1 MRKRETSSGTSP
13 IWGSSQTS
21 REILA
26 ASRWRCS
33 ACCSASNPADLVH
46 LLQRLEGGGHG
57 HGEVGGGGVDGGQG
71 SGGVVEFAGE
81 ALGKALVRGRV
92 GGRGRLGELA
102 QQQTAQA
109 VEREQRVGGARGGG
123 QVRLGGEAGGGAAF
137 GLGDVDVLAVGLAH
151 GIAHG
156 PHAALLEAPGQRGVE
171 RAQLVAQR
179 LGHLAHPVV
188 PHLGAGLHL
197 RHHGLQR
204 LQEDFGAQR
213 VVLGQHLGQ
222 AQGGAHQGVEVGQR
236 AFHGRGQDLAGA
248 GALHAFADL
257 GLIHQLK
264 LVEVDG
270 EQRAGGFLALLGL
283 LVQRLAQRVGVA
295 LAHHGGQP
303 RELLPRVEH
312 GLVLARGAGLVLACL
327 QGQARGFDEAL
338 HQGPGVRQH
347 VLDEALA
354 ECGGCGVLRG
364 HWPAILRG
372 KKGREA
378 PFCFLFAVLQPP
390 WNLTTSGTTSSAT
403 MLMILISGLMAG
415 PAVSL

>member
-156 PHAALLEAPGQRGVE
+156 PH
-171 RAQLVAQR
+171 
-179 LGHLAHPVV
+179 
-188 PHLGAGLHL
+188 LGAGLHL

-204 LQEDFGAQR
+204 LQEDFGAER

-222 AQGGAHQGVEVGQR
+222 AQGGTHQGVEVGQR

-327 QGQARGFDEAL
+327 QGQARGFDDAL
-338 HQGPGVRQH
+338 HQVPGVRQH

-354 ECGGCGVLRG
+354 ECGGRGVLQG
-364 HWPAILRG
+364 HGGEEMPWPAILRG

-403 MLMILISGLMAG
+403 MLMILIKGLMAG